1 MNFFIRMI
9 LIILLPC
16 SLLENIFA
24 AGGDDCPQ
32 RLYDNKCTESHC
44 TALIK
49 SSDCNHTSFQRDQF
63 KLDETFSLFES
74 EAQKTGDYAQTED
87 LDPIIQK
94 VQEIKIQ
101 YGATDKS
108 NINHPAF
115 DEANPSESDTVS
127 LQKGDVAVCPL
138 QNENWM
144 RTKSVDHLLNV
155 EIDHISID
163 DVLNHIQ
170 LPPGFPQSESEIKQK
185 IPGNGIYIDEESG
198 LGISVDISKN
208 ICIGYFKNGKI
219 QGFGLGFCKKD
230 EYLFIGN
237 FLDGESHGWGR
248 SYFTN
253 GDRYEGNFDN
263 GFWSGWGTYY
273 FTNGDRYEGDFDN
286 GFWSGWGTYY
296 FTNGD
301 KYEGNYVRGVRSGWG
316 QYYFKSGNRYEGN
329 YVRDVQSGWGKSYFT
344 NGDRYEGNFDSGFWS
359 GKGEYY
365 FNNGEKHEGN
375 YVRSLRSGWGKYD
388 FTNGDRYEGNFVEDL
403 RHGKGKVKHK
413 NGKTETVFY
422 FKDKRV
428 SKREF
433 NDLTDK
439 PSWLSWFSCF
449 S

>member
-49 SSDCNHTSFQRDQF
+49 SSDCNPTSFQRDQF

-144 RTKSVDHLLNV
+144 RTKSNESLFDVII
-155 EIDHISID
+155 EYTSID
-163 DVLNHIQ
+163 DVLRYLQ
-170 LPPGFPQSESEIKQK
+170 LPSGFPKSESEMQK
-185 IPGNGIYIDEESG
+185 IKYIDKKSG
-198 LGISVDISKN
+198 LCLSVDISNN
-208 ICIGYFKNGKI
+208 IYIGRFKNGKI
-219 QGFGLGFCKKD
+219 QDCGLVFSKKS
-230 EYLFIGN
+230 EYLFIGD
-237 FLDGESHGWGR
+237 FLDGKAHGKGKQ
-248 SYFTN
+248 YFKS
-253 GDRYEGNFDN
+253 GDKYEGDFFE
-263 GFWSGWGTYY
+263 GLRYGWGTYY
-273 FTNGDRYEGDFDN
+273 FTNGNRYEGNFAN
-286 GFWSGWGTYY
+286 GFQSGWGTYY
-296 FTNGD
+296 FINGD
-301 KYEGNYVRGVRSGWG
+301 KYEGTFV
-316 QYYFKSGNRYEGN
+316 K
-329 YVRDVQSGWGKSYFT
+329 
-344 NGDRYEGNFDSGFWS
+344 GF
-359 GKGEYY
+359 
-365 FNNGEKHEGN
+365 
-375 YVRSLRSGWGKYD
+375 RSGWGKYY
-388 FTNGDRYEGNFVEDL
+388 FKNGDIYEENFFENL
-403 RHGKGKVKHK
+403 RRGKGKMKYK
-413 NGKTETVFY
+413 N
-422 FKDKRV
+422 
-428 SKREF
+428 
-433 NDLTDK
+433 
-439 PSWLSWFSCF
+439 
-449 S
+449 